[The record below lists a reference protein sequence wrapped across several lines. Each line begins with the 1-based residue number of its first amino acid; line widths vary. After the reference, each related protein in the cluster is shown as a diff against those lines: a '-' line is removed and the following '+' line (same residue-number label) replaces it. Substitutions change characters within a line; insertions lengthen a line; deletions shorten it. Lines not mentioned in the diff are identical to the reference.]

1 MKKYRVKII
10 HEYEI
15 EADSEEQA
23 EEIALHE
30 RTYGEARDC
39 YLEVDEIE
47 G

>member
-23 EEIALHE
+23 TNEALE